1 MAFFTRTNLNVP
13 VLPPEEP
20 LSEDCNSDSG
30 TLKREDSEA
39 LGEEDRVE
47 RFEYVVDR
55 ELGVEV

>member
-13 VLPPEEP
+13 VLPQEET

-30 TLKREDSEA
+30 TLKREDSEIII
-39 LGEEDRVE
+39 EEERME
-47 RFEYVVDR
+47 RFDYVVDR